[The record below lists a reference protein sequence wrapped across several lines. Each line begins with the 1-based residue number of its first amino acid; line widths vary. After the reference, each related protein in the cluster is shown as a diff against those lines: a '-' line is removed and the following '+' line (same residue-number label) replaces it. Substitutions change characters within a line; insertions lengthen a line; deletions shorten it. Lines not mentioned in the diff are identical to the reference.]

1 MSPIPYANDRPRS
14 AQSETVSEGFPAL
27 LSPPPSAQPPHIQ
40 RLGNGCLQSLLDN
53 PLYLQLWNSSYAGE
67 CQRILRT
74 ISLGVPTHSLGN
86 VVTRQCIL
94 FKKQCNVNKSR
105 SLFLQFLVANPL
117 QTQTWI
123 EFTRMEMETGCYAN
137 ALCVINTALIAL
149 PSHTLLITK
158 KLRILERTCDIG
170 GVMTIV
176 ASLRSVTSQRVTAVL
191 LDAVQ
196 ALARLGQDQSS
207 WIILHTVCTN
217 PECYSGRLYLE
228 LLRYCTLSLPFN
240 DTLSLLCDILDH
252 YPKHAPLWSF
262 CMAFLERAVDSFISG
277 EFSLPEREET
287 IYNKVTELAG
297 QILPHTVLWKV
308 YYERVRRDIH
318 LITYYR
324 NYYYFDVVFC
334 ACCHVDCSRE
344 AGVRSSF
351 SAEAPFPGC
360 ADDLVSM
367 SGRSSVEGTVASE
380 PRCDCD
386 WPSPGVQIC
395 RDVAFL

>member
-1 MSPIPYANDRPRS
+1 
-14 AQSETVSEGFPAL
+14 
-27 LSPPPSAQPPHIQ
+27 
-40 RLGNGCLQSLLDN
+40 
-53 PLYLQLWNSSYAGE
+53 
-67 CQRILRT
+67 
-74 ISLGVPTHSLGN
+74 
-86 VVTRQCIL
+86 
-94 FKKQCNVNKSR
+94 
-105 SLFLQFLVANPL
+105 
-117 QTQTWI
+117 
-123 EFTRMEMETGCYAN
+123 MEMETGCYEN

-360 ADDLVSM
+360 ADDLVSV